1 MEDATQRFHIETF
14 EDYLRFERGLATT
27 TTAAY
32 SSDLAQLV
40 QFLEEQRTASPGD
53 VKSTDLRQFIYGL
66 KAAGLAPSS
75 IRRKIS
81 SLRSYFGFLLA
92 EAIIESD
99 PSELLEGPKSGRAL
113 PTVLSPEE
121 VEALLDAPNGEDPLA
136 SRDRAML
143 ELMYAA
149 GLRISELIA
158 LRTRDL
164 DMKERLIRVR
174 GKGSKERIIP
184 FGGKAAEAI
193 TVYLETARSGL
204 AKDRTHDG
212 ALFLGRRGRRL
223 SRMGAWKIIRRNVD
237 RAGIRK
243 RVTPHTI
250 RHTFAT
256 HLLQGGADIAAVQE
270 MLGHV
275 DISTT
280 QIYTHLDRSYLS
292 KVHRRYHPR
301 A

>member
-113 PTVLSPEE
+113 PTVLSAEE

-136 SRDRAML
+136 PRDRAML

-164 DMKERLIRVR
+164 DMEERLVRVR

-193 TVYLETARSGL
+193 TVYLETARAGL
-204 AKDRTHDG
+204 AKGRAHDG

-280 QIYTHLDRSYLS
+280 QIYTHLDRSYLR

>member
-113 PTVLSPEE
+113 PTVLSAEE

-136 SRDRAML
+136 PRDRAML

-164 DMKERLIRVR
+164 DMEERLVRVR

-193 TVYLETARSGL
+193 TVYLETARAGL
-204 AKDRTHDG
+204 AKGRAHDG

-223 SRMGAWKIIRRNVD
+223 SRMGDWKIIRRNVE

>member
-14 EDYLRFERGLATT
+14 QDYLRFERGLAAT

-40 QFLEEQRTASPGD
+40 QFLEEQRTASPGH

-66 KAAGLAPSS
+66 KEAGLAPSS

-113 PTVLSPEE
+113 PTVLSVEE
-121 VEALLDAPNGEDPLA
+121 MKALLDAPNGENALA
-136 SRDRAML
+136 PRDRAML

-164 DMKERLIRVR
+164 DMEERLVRVR

-184 FGGKAAEAI
+184 FGGKASEAI
-193 TVYLETARSGL
+193 TVYLETARAGL
-204 AKDRTHDG
+204 AKGRAHDG

-270 MLGHV
+270 MLGHA

-292 KVHRRYHPR
+292 EVHRRYHPR

>member
-1 MEDATQRFHIETF
+1 M
-14 EDYLRFERGLATT
+14 RFERGLATT

-66 KAAGLAPSS
+66 KAAGLAPST

-113 PTVLSPEE
+113 PTVLSAEE

-136 SRDRAML
+136 PRDRAML

-164 DMKERLIRVR
+164 DMEERLIRVR
-174 GKGSKERIIP
+174 GKGSKQRIIP
-184 FGGKAAEAI
+184 FGGKASEAI
-193 TVYLETARSGL
+193 TVYLETARAGL
-204 AKDRTHDG
+204 AKGRAHDG

-270 MLGHV
+270 MLGHA

-292 KVHRRYHPR
+292 EVHRRYHPR